1 MIALKICRIMGGTR
15 MRPIASEQNPLRFPL
30 NDIFGTQAHV
40 RLLRVMANE
49 VEGPLTAADLAK
61 RAGLTVPGAKK
72 ALQKL
77 LQSGFVS
84 RVGGGRRHQYEI
96 RRSDRLMQIA
106 VALFQAEKNRYEK
119 LLAAIKKA
127 IDNLSPPPK
136 ATWIQSAPRQIEEP
150 FVLGLLHESLHL
162 TECVRQL
169 RAGLDQVEKE
179 FDLTIELEGY
189 TKADLLDLER
199 DGVTILYGFLPD
211 MSHGINQQQA
221 KRTQTH
227 REKDR
232 QLKLLCHRL
241 ADAILKDAS
250 LIRRAKDHID
260 RLLKEDQGTATGDI
274 MEWRKILETYSIH
287 RLAHFLTSFS
297 ERANRLR
304 QSNPFFAILNADEL
318 AQMTPPPE
326 DKNDTRST

>member
-1 MIALKICRIMGGTR
+1 MVKKFRIIGGTR
-15 MRPIASEQNPLRFPL
+15 MRPISSEQNPLRYPL
-30 NDIFGTQAHV
+30 NEIFGTQAHV

-72 ALQKL
+72 ALEKL

-96 RRSDRLMQIA
+96 RRSESLMQIA

-127 IDNLSPPPK
+127 IDSLSPPPK
-136 ATWIQSAPRQIEEP
+136 AAWIQSTPWKIDEP
-150 FVLGLLHESLHL
+150 LVLGLLHESLHL
-162 TECVRQL
+162 TKCVRQL

-189 TKADLLDLER
+189 TRADLLDLEL
-199 DGVTILYGFLPD
+199 DGVTILYGFLSD
-211 MSHGINQQQA
+211 MSHDMNQQQA
-221 KRTQTH
+221 KRTPTH
-227 REKDR
+227 REKDH
-232 QLKLLCHRL
+232 QLKILSHRL
-241 ADAILKDAS
+241 SDAIIKDAS

-260 RLLKEDQGTATGDI
+260 RLLEEDQGAATGDI
-274 MEWRKILETYSIH
+274 KEWRKLLETYSIH
-287 RLAHFLTSFS
+287 RLAHFLRSSS

-318 AQMTPPPE
+318 AQMTNHLE
-326 DKNDTRST
+326 NKNDARSA